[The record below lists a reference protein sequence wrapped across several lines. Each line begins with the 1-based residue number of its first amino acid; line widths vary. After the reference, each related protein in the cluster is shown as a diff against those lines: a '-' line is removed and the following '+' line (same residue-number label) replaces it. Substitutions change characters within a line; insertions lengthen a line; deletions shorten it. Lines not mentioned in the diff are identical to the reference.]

1 MAGRWWWRGAALAAV
16 LALAGCTAG
25 GPSPGPSST
34 PTAIPSD
41 VLAGISVEVRQGRST
56 WAQRVVQ
63 VRVTNAGPG
72 DLSVAGVRL
81 TTPDVDGVAATDKGR
96 VLRAGVDRD
105 FSVALGDPVC
115 DDAGDGAARVEVD
128 LTDDTGGRST
138 VVAAPADPQGHLA
151 RIHGEDCAAVAVGS
165 GATLTLADS
174 ITTTDVGGTLAA
186 QVVLDVVPVAD
197 GPRVEVTQ
205 VDRTVLFAPPG
216 GAVSWPVALDT
227 GDGGGQVVLPA
238 VAGRC
243 DLHAVADDKRGT
255 FFGVHARVDGVEQP
269 VFYLPSSEALRSA
282 LFSFIRTACGA
293 PTDG

>member
-1 MAGRWWWRGAALAAV
+1 MTVAAVALALV
-16 LALAGCTAG
+16 GCTRGRPPA
-25 GPSPGPSST
+25 PRT
-34 PTAIPSD
+34 PIPTD

-72 DLSVAGVRL
+72 DVSVTGVRL
-81 TTPDVDGVAATDKGR
+81 TTPDVEGVAATDRGR
-96 VLRAGVDRD
+96 VLRSGVDRD

-115 DDAGDGAARVEVD
+115 DDDTSGPARAEVD
-128 LTDDTGGRST
+128 LTDDAGGRST
-138 VVAAPADPQGHLA
+138 VAVEPADPQGHLA
-151 RIHGEDCAAVAVGS
+151 RIHGEDCAGAAVAA

-174 ITTTDVGGTLAA
+174 ITTADAGGTPVA
-186 QVVLDVVPVAD
+186 QVVLEVVPVVG

-227 GDGGGQVVLPA
+227 AGGAGRVVLPA
-238 VAGRC
+238 AAGRC

-255 FFGVHARVDGVEQP
+255 FFGVHTRVDGVEQP

-282 LFSFIRTACGA
+282 LFSFLRTACGT

>member
-1 MAGRWWWRGAALAAV
+1 MAAV
-16 LALAGCTAG
+16 LVVALVVAGCTSGEPAVTA
-25 GPSPGPSST
+25 SPI
-34 PTAIPSD
+34 PTD

-72 DLSVAGVRL
+72 DVSVTGVRL
-81 TTPDVDGVAATDKGR
+81 TTPDVEGVASTDKGR
-96 VLRAGVDRD
+96 ILRAGVDRD

-115 DDAGDGAARVEVD
+115 DDEASGPARAEVD
-128 LTDDTGGRST
+128 LTDDAGRRST
-138 VVAAPADPQGHLA
+138 IVAEPTDPQGHLA
-151 RIHGEDCAAVAVGS
+151 RIHGEDCAGVAVAQ
-165 GATLTLADS
+165 GATLTLADT
-174 ITTTDVGGTLAA
+174 ITTSDVDGTLVANVA
-186 QVVLDVVPVAD
+186 LRIEPVAG

-205 VDRTVLFAPPG
+205 VDRTILFAPPG

-227 GDGGGQVVLPA
+227 ADGPGAVTLPA

-255 FFGVHARVDGVEQP
+255 FFGLRTRVDGVEQP
-269 VFYLPSSEALRSA
+269 VFYVPSSEALRSA
-282 LFSFIRTACGA
+282 LFTFIRTACGV